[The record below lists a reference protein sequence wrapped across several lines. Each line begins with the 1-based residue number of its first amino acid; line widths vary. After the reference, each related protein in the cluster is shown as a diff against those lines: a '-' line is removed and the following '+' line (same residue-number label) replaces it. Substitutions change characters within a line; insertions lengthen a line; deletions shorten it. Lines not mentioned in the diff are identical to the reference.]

1 MQSSAPPTK
10 TTDAPRASLWPALV
24 IALLNLTG
32 FFVLIAIIAPQ
43 HLTLAGGGAF
53 TVGLGFTAWT
63 LGARHAFDADHIAAI
78 DNATRKLKADGL
90 DTRFVG
96 FFFSLGHSTIV
107 VAMGLIVALGVR
119 GLSGPLA
126 DDGSTLHLIAGTWG
140 PTIAGVFLLV
150 LGAVNLVALTRI
162 GRVFGA
168 MRRHELT
175 ADELDRRLDAS
186 LESRGLMARIYGRA
200 TKSITRPGQMY
211 PVGVMFGFGFDT
223 ATEITLLVLAG
234 GAAASGLPFYAVL
247 CLPVLFAAG
256 MTLFDTLNSS
266 AMNAA
271 YGWSFSRPA
280 RKVYYNFVVTG
291 LTVVSALVIGALSLT
306 GVLVERFTLE
316 GQIWE
321 AIGAIDLGY
330 VGFAM
335 VAVFMLSWALAAA
348 VWRFGRIEERL
359 DPGQ

>member
-1 MQSSAPPTK
+1 MQSSLTEK
-10 TTDAPRASLWPALV
+10 QRASLWPALV
-24 IALLNLTG
+24 IGLLNIGG
-32 FFVLIAIIAPQ
+32 FFVLIALVAPQ
-43 HLTLAGGGAF
+43 HLALASGGVF
-53 TVGLGFTAWT
+53 TIGLGFTAWT

-107 VAMGLIVALGVR
+107 VVMGLLVALGVR
-119 GLSGPLA
+119 GLAGPLS
-126 DDGSTLHLIAGTWG
+126 DDGSTLHLITGTWG
-140 PTIAGVFLLV
+140 PTVAGLFLLV

-168 MRRHELT
+168 MSRHELT
-175 ADELDRRLDAS
+175 AEELDQRLDAS
-186 LESRGLMARIYGRA
+186 LQSRGLMARIYGRA
-200 TKSITRPGQMY
+200 TKSITRPSQMY

-223 ATEITLLVLAG
+223 ATEIALLVLAG

-271 YGWSFSRPA
+271 YGWSFARPA

-291 LTVVSALVIGALSLT
+291 LTVVSALVIGALSLA
-306 GVLVERFTLE
+306 GVLIERFALD
-316 GQIWE
+316 GSVWD
-321 AIGAIDLGY
+321 AIAAIDLEY
-330 VGFAM
+330 IGFAM
-335 VAVFMLSWALAAA
+335 VAVFMLTWGVAAM

-359 DPGQ
+359 AGQQTFR